1 MPARP
6 GPQLEAEIVR
16 AVALAADHPIVRVAY
31 RFDLTVLHPPGDG
44 PEPADLF
51 VARHA
56 HTAHQSLCRL
66 RLGAVDH
73 HLIDRDLGRK
83 DLAPAVDPAGQVVV
97 QANGTKVAIYSKE
110 GEYLAEVDKALV
122 VTGVPILACDAR
134 TDHVL
139 VRLTDQRAVWVD
151 RLEVEVRSAQA
162 AKARECK
169 DTGVAR
175 PADQTTPAT
184 SGIDPCRH

>member
-1 MPARP
+1 MRTVHSAR
-6 GPQLEAEIVR
+6 R
-16 AVALAADHPIVRVAY
+16 AGFAA
-31 RFDLTVLHPPGDG
+31 
-44 PEPADLF
+44 LF
-51 VARHA
+51 VLAGFAAAVPVHA
-56 HTAHQSLCRL
+56 DGCN
-66 RLGAVDH
+66 
-73 HLIDRDLGRK
+73 
-83 DLAPAVDPAGQVVV
+83 PAGQVVV